1 MNGNRWVDDRLAAL
15 DDASEWLPDTAGAR
29 ARLRDLDRQARI
41 KRQWAWATAAA
52 ACLGLLAF
60 LQPRACA
67 MPRGCFQRAT
77 ENATQRPVEASP
89 VAENANPAAAP
100 VSAQALKPQAV
111 APAVVPTAP
120 TRGARNY
127 KESGS
132 ADARI
137 TCEVYSDY
145 ECPSCAAFYRDTMPL
160 LIAGYVQ
167 TGKVKLLH
175 RDFPLAQHPYAKLAA
190 HYANAA
196 GQAGQYDLAVNR
208 LFETQDIW
216 SVGGDIDSQLALV
229 LPPAAMRKVR
239 DMLAHDQ
246 RLDDTV
252 AADQAMGA
260 ADRLRATPTLV
271 VVWKGNRQAIS
282 PIPSYALL
290 KSYLDDLLARQ

>member
-1 MNGNRWVDDRLAAL
+1 MNVNHWVDDRLAAL
-15 DDASEWLPDTAGAR
+15 DGGAEWQPDVARAR

-41 KRQWAWATAAA
+41 KRRWAWATAAA

-60 LQPRACA
+60 VQPRACA

-77 ENATQRPVEASP
+77 P
-89 VAENANPAAAP
+89 VAVSANPAP
-100 VSAQALKPQAV
+100 AQAVTPAV
-111 APAVVPTAP
+111 APPVVPAVVPATE
-120 TRGARNY
+120 TRAVSNY

-132 ADARI
+132 ADAPI
-137 TCEVYSDY
+137 ACEVYSDY
-145 ECPSCAAFYRDTMPL
+145 ECPSCAAFFRDTMPL

-167 TGKVKLLH
+167 TGKVRLLH
-175 RDFPLAQHPYAKLAA
+175 RDFPLAQHPYARLAA
-190 HYANAA
+190 RYANAA
-196 GQAGQYDLAVNR
+196 GQAGQYDLAVSR
-208 LFETQDIW
+208 LFQTQEIW
-216 SVGGDIDSQLALV
+216 SASGDIDAQLAPV
-229 LPPAAMRKVR
+229 LTPAVMRKVR
-239 DMLAHDQ
+239 DMVEHDR

-260 ADRLRATPTLV
+260 SDRLRATPTLV